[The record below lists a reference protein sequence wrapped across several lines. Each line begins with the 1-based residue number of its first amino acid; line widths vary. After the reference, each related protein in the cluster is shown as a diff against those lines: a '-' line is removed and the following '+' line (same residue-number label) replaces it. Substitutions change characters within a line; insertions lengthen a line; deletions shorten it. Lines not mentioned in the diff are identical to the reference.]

1 MNGRNED
8 FSKEVSEGPG
18 RQNYLEHRTSGNSM
32 TELLEN
38 LQKENDELPAEL
50 LSHEQRGALL
60 SISELLDNLQ
70 DKDVRSNRA
79 SNFVCILHECCFSDL
94 IFFRNLI

>member
-1 MNGRNED
+1 
-8 FSKEVSEGPG
+8 
-18 RQNYLEHRTSGNSM
+18 M
-32 TELLEN
+32 TEQLED

-70 DKDVRSNRA
+70 DKDIQSNGA
-79 SNFVCILHECCFSDL
+79 SNLVSILHECCLPEL
-94 IFFRNLI
+94 IFFGNLI